1 MMIMIIGIVIGISL
15 VTKKKVMMM
24 VRTKMM
30 ITLSSRVIMMHL
42 QVHLHDSHL
51 KNHKMMM
58 MMMNSLMMKM
68 NSLMMMVVILM
79 DNNLMMVMMI
89 MKNSLMMMMMRMMM
103 MMMNNSLKIVMMK
116 NNSMMMIMMKKMMEN
131 TLLSRVNLMV
141 MKGNFQNKLTLK
153 ETGLP
158 TIHHI
163 HHKRTLM

>member
-1 MMIMIIGIVIGISL
+1 MIIGIVIGISL

-68 NSLMMMVVILM
+68 NSLMMMVVIMM

-89 MKNSLMMMMMRMMM
+89 MKNSLMMMMMRMM